1 MKLFRDLT
9 GDDDSTADGHDE
21 AADERECHLPVRH
34 VVDFL
39 EEEKARCGEHLHA
52 RQVISGNQQ
61 TWKKRRPPMTEKIL
75 RVEYSMGSARVV
87 W

>member
-39 EEEKARCGEHLHA
+39 EEEEAANDGED
-52 RQVISGNQQ
+52 IESGVLN
-61 TWKKRRPPMTEKIL
+61 
-75 RVEYSMGSARVV
+75 G
-87 W
+87 

>member
-39 EEEKARCGEHLHA
+39 EEEEARCGEHLHA

-61 TWKKRRPPMTEKIL
+61 TWKKRTPIHVQMPRRHTAKASTS
-75 RVEYSMGSARVV
+75 RT
-87 W
+87 